1 MENIAET
8 AENKIMILFA
18 LERSGAYTT
27 ENRFIN
33 SILEMSLMNYF
44 VLRESIGE
52 LIKDKLAAQII
63 NEGRSC
69 YTITD
74 EGGRILEYFNDKVHK
89 GIKRRIIKA
98 MEEMQKKKELDS
110 MVIAEFREID
120 VDVFEVELVI
130 RERAA
135 ELMNLRMITGTK
147 NEAIKLCDIFK
158 KKYQDAYTH
167 ILGFFIENT

>member
-1 MENIAET
+1 MENVAET
-8 AENKIMILFA
+8 AGNKIMILLA
-18 LERSGAYTT
+18 LKRTGSYAT

-33 SILEMSLMNYF
+33 SMLELNLMNYF
-44 VLRESIGE
+44 VLRESLGE

-69 YTITD
+69 YAITD
-74 EGGRILEYFNDKVHK
+74 EGSRMLEYFNDKVHK

-98 MEEMQKKKELDS
+98 MDEMQEKKELDT
-110 MVIAEFREID
+110 MVIADFREID

-135 ELMNLRMITGTK
+135 ELMNLKMITGTK
-147 NEAIKLCDIFK
+147 AQASKLCDIFK
-158 KKYQDAYTH
+158 EKYQDAYDH
-167 ILGFFIENT
+167 ILNFFIGIK